1 LGEMEEV
8 KPEILLYKKKIEF
21 ICGQLRVP
29 SPWERGWG
37 EAFSKSEKYPSLHQ
51 FQTKTAQFLLVL

>member
-1 LGEMEEV
+1 MRRT
-8 KPEILLYKKKIEF
+8 PDYKKQVSFMSCQI
-21 ICGQLRVP
+21 RVP